1 MQMQQM
7 ESKATHTV
15 TSARPTERPLHEP
28 EYQSGQVT
36 GTAAMHTSGSVVRA
50 GASDFKSDDDDDDD
64 DDDDRVHVDGLL
76 ETDPRQCLS
85 PDGQV
90 TAQHS
95 GHVPDESNASAKNAQ
110 CLLAQD
116 GIKHH
121 LSAVSPV
128 NDAHG
133 QLAPEGQCHVTRMHI
148 APQQRRRSQAELL
161 ESPHTTSS
169 TVMSGVPRGRQEHD
183 SADQLYA
190 PNVAVSVGELCME
203 VLQPAGLHCLQRGAQ
218 SQVIFN
224 DGLLV
229 PY

>member
-1 MQMQQM
+1 MQMLQM
-7 ESKATHTV
+7 DSKAKQTV
-15 TSARPTERPLHEP
+15 TSARPSERPLHEP

-36 GTAAMHTSGSVVRA
+36 GTAAMHNSGSVVRA
-50 GASDFKSDDDDDDD
+50 GASDFKSDDD
-64 DDDDRVHVDGLL
+64 RVHVDGLL
-76 ETDPRQCLS
+76 EIDPPQCLS

-90 TAQHS
+90 TAQHF
-95 GHVPDESNASAKNAQ
+95 GHVPDESNESAQNARS
-110 CLLAQD
+110 LLAQD

-128 NDAHG
+128 NGAHG
-133 QLAPEGQCHVTRMHI
+133 QLAPEGQCHATRRHI
-148 APQQRRRSQAELL
+148 APQQRRRSQAELR
-161 ESPHTTSS
+161 ESPHMTSS
-169 TVMSGVPRGRQEHD
+169 TVISGVPRGRQEHD

-190 PNVAVSVGELCME
+190 PNVAVSVGGLCME

-218 SQVIFN
+218 SQVIFH